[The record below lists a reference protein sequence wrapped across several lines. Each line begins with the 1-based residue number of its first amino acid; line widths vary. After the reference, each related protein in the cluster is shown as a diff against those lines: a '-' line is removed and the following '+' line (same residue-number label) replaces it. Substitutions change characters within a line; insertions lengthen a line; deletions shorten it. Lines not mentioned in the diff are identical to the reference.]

1 MWPQCLETVSL
12 SRQVGIWGWGS
23 RNFQQVGADGK
34 EGDLGWPHLCSHKAS
49 TTGRVQDQGSMV
61 WTLKGLREAVNCE
74 AGSTVLQGSHILG
87 TGC

>member
-1 MWPQCLETVSL
+1 MGPTVDVAPVSGN
-12 SRQVGIWGWGS
+12 SESEQAS
-23 RNFQQVGADGK
+23 
-34 EGDLGWPHLCSHKAS
+34 GDLGWPHLCSHKAS

-61 WTLKGLREAVNCE
+61 WTLKGLREAVNCK